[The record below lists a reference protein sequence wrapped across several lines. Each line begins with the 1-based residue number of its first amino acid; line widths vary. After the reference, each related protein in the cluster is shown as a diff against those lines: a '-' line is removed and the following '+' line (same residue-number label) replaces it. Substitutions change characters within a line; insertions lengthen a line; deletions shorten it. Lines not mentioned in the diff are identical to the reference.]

1 MRIPPGEKNLSKAE
15 IWTQGRWERSA
26 NATSVLC
33 SRPDAESLFMCLMA
47 WAKKNDTNGMR
58 SKSFN
63 ARFPRSTKV
72 CFLMELCRVDI
83 RPFDRQRP
91 LDAVSYFSEI
101 LRRVLWELLKLMEKK
116 LKCSKK
122 AKWMSSNMNLWDIS
136 FYLEGCYFITK
147 CFLNMSNR
155 VF

>member
-1 MRIPPGEKNLSKAE
+1 MLP
-15 IWTQGRWERSA
+15 
-26 NATSVLC
+26 LC
-33 SRPDAESLFMCLMA
+33 YAAVPTLFMCLVA
-47 WAKKNDTNGMR
+47 WAEKNDTNVMR

-63 ARFPRSTKV
+63 ERFPRSTKV

-136 FYLEGCYFITK
+136 FYLEGCYWITS
-147 CFLNMSNR
+147 FLLKVMDFSTKNDFACLTYNSSFR
-155 VF
+155 RWKASWRLVSTSD